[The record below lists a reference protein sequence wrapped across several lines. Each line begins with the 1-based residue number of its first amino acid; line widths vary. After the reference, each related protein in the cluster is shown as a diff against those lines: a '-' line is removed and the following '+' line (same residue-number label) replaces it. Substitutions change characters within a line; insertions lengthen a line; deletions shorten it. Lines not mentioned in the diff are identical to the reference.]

1 MDARVVVCAL
11 GGKRVR
17 VLLSNVF
24 SKLERDR
31 EIMARW
37 LCNRGQTEFTLCV
50 NMSRDWHRNQHL
62 VSPEDPRS
70 RWRDKISISG
80 RRSSTF
86 Y

>member
-11 GGKRVR
+11 DKKRVR

-37 LCNRGQTEFTLCV
+37 LCNRGQTELTLCV
-50 NMSRDWHRNQHL
+50 NMSRDWHRNQYL
-62 VSPEDPRS
+62 TSLEDSRS
-70 RWRDKISISG
+70 RSRQKMSISG
-80 RRSSTF
+80 RQFSTI